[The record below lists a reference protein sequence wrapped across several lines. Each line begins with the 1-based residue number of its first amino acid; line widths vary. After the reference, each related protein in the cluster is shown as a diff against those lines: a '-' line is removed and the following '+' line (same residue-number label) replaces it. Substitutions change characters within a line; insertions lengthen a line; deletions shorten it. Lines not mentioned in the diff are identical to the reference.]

1 MPEQKRIYEENRLK
15 RTLEEIDRQLKE
27 KQNDKESFA
36 KNMRAT
42 LKNMWEEVEA
52 SPNNVWDPEQY
63 IQAKFYLD
71 EMRNIKSSYQGTAKK
86 LLRLERMATNPYFAR
101 IDFLE
106 KGEDTS
112 EEIYIGLT
120 MVQNEESLEIL
131 VYDWRAPISGM
142 FYDYDTGTAQYESPA
157 GTITGELT
165 LKRQFR
171 IRNGRIDVMF
181 DSAVKIDDEILQELL
196 GQSKD
201 EKMKTIVTSIQR
213 EQNLAIRDEGHK
225 LLIVEGPAGS
235 GKTSIALHRIAFLL
249 YRYRNSIT
257 NANVVIFSPNEMFN
271 DYISEV
277 LPELGEENVR
287 QTTFMEYA
295 KSFLST
301 RMKLQ
306 DMNQQME
313 FILAARDAGA
323 SSQDAWASSRQSLRS
338 AQDAWENSRQSLR
351 PNQVAEVNSQSAVLN
366 SSLGSA
372 TDQEP
377 FADSFEA
384 IRYKSSVDFLTV
396 LKKYIEWLV
405 QNPWD
410 FEDFDHEGVPIVSK
424 EEQRALFD
432 SEYTYL
438 PMVLRLKKI
447 KNRVLYLIKQ
457 REIIKI
463 QELDEQMSKDPR
475 WMDTK
480 PKDRRSQAVRMVL
493 KQFQPY
499 RKRARTIGKATVKE
513 YYTGLYR
520 EENLSRGVAGTAL
533 MSTAAMT
540 LKRLEQN
547 VVLYED
553 LAPML
558 YLKGALYG
566 IPRKE
571 SIRQVIIDEVQDYT
585 PLQMEIIRQLFPS
598 SSFTV
603 VGDLNQSINPCA
615 NIGNIDALKEI
626 FQGQDTAHIR
636 LGKSYRSTR
645 EITEFCRSILGLS
658 DEIVTVNR
666 RGTKP
671 YVRITTGMENCVALL
686 AESIREMLDNGYKS
700 AAVICRTRAEAE
712 EVFQYLHRLVPCHLV
727 SKPDSGFPKGVTILP
742 SYLAKGLEFDVAYIL
757 NLAQPYRGIE
767 ETNLFYTVCT
777 RALHRLFIYSAGEL
791 PEYLQDIPESYYD
804 LHSGQEL

>member
-1 MPEQKRIYEENRLK
+1 MLEQERIQEENRLK
-15 RTLEEIDRQLKE
+15 KTLAEIDRQLKE
-27 KQNDKESFA
+27 KRNDRDAFT
-36 KNMRAT
+36 KNMQAT
-42 LKNMWEEVEA
+42 LRNMWEEVEA

-71 EMRNIKSSYQGTAKK
+71 EMRNIKSAYQGSAKK
-86 LLRLERMATNPYFAR
+86 LFRLERMITNPYFAR

-106 KGEDTS
+106 KGEDTA
-112 EEIYIGLT
+112 EEVYIGLT

-142 FYDYDTGTAQYESPA
+142 FYDYETGPAEYESPA
-157 GTITGELT
+157 GTISGELT

-171 IRNGRIDVMF
+171 IRNGQIEVMF

-295 KSFLST
+295 KSFLKA
-301 RMKLQ
+301 RMKMH
-306 DMNQQME
+306 DMNHQME
-313 FILAARDAGA
+313 FILAARDA
-323 SSQDAWASSRQSLRS
+323 WASSGQSPRPARQSPRP
-338 AQDAWENSRQSLR
+338 ARDAFS
-351 PNQVAEVNSQSAVLN
+351 
-366 SSLGSA
+366 
-372 TDQEP
+372 
-377 FADSFEA
+377 DSFAA
-384 IRYKSSVDFLTV
+384 IRYKSSVGFLHA
-396 LKKYIEWLV
+396 LKKYIDWLV
-405 QNPWD
+405 QNPWE
-410 FEDFDHEGVPIVSK
+410 FEDFEHDGFRIISR

-447 KNRVLYLIKQ
+447 KNRILYLIKQ
-457 REIIKI
+457 SEITKI
-463 QELDEQMSKDPR
+463 NELDEQMSKDPQ
-475 WMDTK
+475 WTDTK
-480 PKDRRSQAVRMVL
+480 PKDRRSRAVRMVL
-493 KQFQPY
+493 MQFRPL
-499 RKRARTIGKATVKE
+499 REKARSIGKATVKD
-513 YYTGLYR
+513 YYIGFYS
-520 EENLSRGVAGTAL
+520 EENLSRGIADASL
-533 MSTAAMT
+533 MSTAGET
-540 LKRLEQN
+540 LKRLEN
-547 VVLYED
+547 DVVLFED

-558 YLKGALYG
+558 YLKGALFG

-571 SIRQVIIDEVQDYT
+571 SIRHVIIDEVQDYT

-603 VGDLNQSINPCA
+603 VGDLNQSINPYA

-645 EITEFCRSILGLS
+645 EITRFCKSILGPG
-658 DEIVTVNR
+658 DETETINR
-666 RGTKP
+666 SGAKP
-671 YVRITTGMENCVALL
+671 FVRITANMDECTAAL
-686 AESIREMLDNGYKS
+686 AESIREMLGSGYKS
-700 AAVICRTRAEAE
+700 AAVICRNCAEAE
-712 EVFQYLHRLVPCHLV
+712 EIYQRLHRHVPCHHV
-727 SKPDSGFPKGVTILP
+727 TKPDSSFPKGITILP
-742 SYLAKGLEFDVAYIL
+742 SYLAKGLEFDAAYVL
-757 NLAQPYRGIE
+757 NLTQPYRGIE
-767 ETNLFYTVCT
+767 ERNLFYTVCT
-777 RALHRLFIYSAGEL
+777 RALHRLFIYTAGEL
-791 PEYLQDIPESYYD
+791 PEYFDSIPKAFYD
-804 LHSGQEL
+804 MMPGQ

>member
-1 MPEQKRIYEENRLK
+1 MQEQEKNYEENRLK
-15 RTLEEIDRQLKE
+15 KTLEEIDRQLKE
-27 KQNDKESFA
+27 KKNDRDSFT
-36 KNMRAT
+36 KNMQTT
-42 LKNMWEEVEA
+42 LRNMWEEVEA

-71 EMRNIKSSYQGTAKK
+71 EMRNIKSAYQGSAKK
-86 LLRLERMATNPYFAR
+86 LFRLEKMIANPYFSR

-106 KGEDTS
+106 KGEDTA
-112 EEIYIGLT
+112 EEVYIGLT

-142 FYDYDTGTAQYESPA
+142 FYDFETGPAEYESPA
-157 GTITGELT
+157 GTIKGELT

-171 IRNGRIDVMF
+171 IRNGRIEVMF

-257 NANVVIFSPNEMFN
+257 NASVVIFSPNELFN

-295 KSFLST
+295 KSFLKT

-313 FILAARDAGA
+313 FILAARDAWTG
-323 SSQDAWASSRQSLRS
+323 SQDAWAGD
-338 AQDAWENSRQSLR
+338 QDAFS
-351 PNQVAEVNSQSAVLN
+351 
-366 SSLGSA
+366 
-372 TDQEP
+372 
-377 FADSFEA
+377 DSFAA
-384 IRYKSSVDFLTV
+384 IRYKSSVDFLAA
-396 LKKYIEWLV
+396 LKKYIDWLV
-405 QNPWD
+405 QNPWE
-410 FEDFDHEGVPIVSK
+410 FEDFEHEGVWIISK

-438 PMVLRLKKI
+438 PMVPRLKKI
-447 KNRVLYLIKQ
+447 RNRVLYLIKQ
-457 REIIKI
+457 REIMKI
-463 QELDEQMSKDPR
+463 NELDKKMSEDPR
-475 WMDTK
+475 WKDTK
-480 PKDRRSQAVRMVL
+480 PKDRRSRAVRLVL

-499 RKRARTIGKATVKE
+499 RKRARSIGCITVRD
-513 YYTGLYR
+513 YYMGLYR
-520 EENLSRGVAGTAL
+520 EENLSQGIAGTAL
-533 MSTAAMT
+533 MNTAGET
-540 LKRLEQN
+540 LKRLEQG
-547 VVLYED
+547 VVLFED
-553 LAPML
+553 LTPML

-571 SIRQVIIDEVQDYT
+571 SIRHVIIDEVQDYT

-603 VGDLNQSINPCA
+603 VGDLNQSINPYA
-615 NIGNIDALKEI
+615 NIGNINTLKDI
-626 FQGQDTAHIR
+626 FRGQETAHIR

-645 EITEFCRSILGLS
+645 EITQFCKSILGL
-658 DEIVTVNR
+658 DEEIETINR
-666 RGTKP
+666 KGPKP
-671 YVRITTGMENCVALL
+671 CVRIITGKDECAAALG
-686 AESIREMLDNGYKS
+686 ASIGEMLDCGYKS
-700 AAVICRTRAEAE
+700 MAVICRTRSETE
-712 EVFQYLHRLVPCHLV
+712 ELYQRLCRYVSCHLV
-727 SKPDSGFPKGVTILP
+727 TKSDSGFPKGISILP

-757 NLAQPYRGIE
+757 NLDQPYRGNE
-767 ETNLFYTVCT
+767 ERNLFYTACT
-777 RALHRLFIYSAGEL
+777 RALHRLFIYTAAAL
-791 PEYLQDIPESYYD
+791 PEYIHDIPKSYYE
-804 LHSGQEL
+804 LIPGQE